1 MKLTLS
7 KFLSLGIM
15 FGSLAF
21 KVPQI
26 MTIVNAKSTVGISAQ
41 AYILDSLA
49 VSSNI
54 IYFYYS
60 GIPFK
65 NYGENVSIFIQN
77 MISKYKK
84 LK

>member
-1 MKLTLS
+1 MV
-7 KFLSLGIM
+7 
-15 FGSLAF
+15 GSLAF

-26 MTIVNAKSTVGISAQ
+26 LKIVNAQSTEGISAQ
-41 AYILDSLA
+41 SYIFDSLA

-54 IYFYYS
+54 IYFFYS

-77 MISKYKK
+77 MISNLYIFNFY
-84 LK
+84 